1 MHQVQHMKSSASSR
15 SKVKIPEE
23 RLSFSKLKL
32 RILIDSDTKLF
43 KYLIPPLRKI
53 TNFKILAKPSQRPDV
68 FSTLKC

>member
-32 RILIDSDTKLF
+32 RILIDSDTKLL
-43 KYLIPPLRKI
+43 KYLIPPLR
-53 TNFKILAKPSQRPDV
+53 
-68 FSTLKC
+68 